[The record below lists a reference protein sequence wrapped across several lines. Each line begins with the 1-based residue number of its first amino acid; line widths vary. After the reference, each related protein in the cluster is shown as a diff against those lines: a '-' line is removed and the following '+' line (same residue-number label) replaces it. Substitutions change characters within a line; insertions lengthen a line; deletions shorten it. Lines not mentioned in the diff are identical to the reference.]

1 MKQVVE
7 KAIESNT
14 VRALT
19 IWMLIGS
26 SLLCALLYAYFVNK
40 AIFQVVQ
47 TKHLISHNRTVS
59 SDLNLLEQQYLGLQN
74 TATLEKAHTLG
85 LSETGTPLFIS
96 RKSLG
101 KGISLR
107 DEI

>member
-1 MKQVVE
+1 MKLPLIVSVGRIVFE
-7 KAIESNT
+7 KNIN
-14 VRALT
+14 R
-19 IWMLIGS
+19 
-26 SLLCALLYAYFVNK
+26 K
-40 AIFQVVQ
+40 ANDRDVSI
-47 TKHLISHNRTVS
+47 TVS